1 MNYTI
6 KQLSIFL
13 ENKAG
18 ELSEFTGVLSKNN
31 ISIKSI
37 LLADST
43 DFGLIRTIVDNP
55 EKAKTVL
62 EDEGFS
68 VRFTDVFGVKIEDVV
83 GSFDKAVRALSK
95 AGINI
100 LYTYSFY
107 EANTGIF
114 IFSVDKDRF
123 DDAIAALQAQNIEI
137 VQAKHFY
144 M

>member
-1 MNYTI
+1 MKCNI
-6 KQLSIFL
+6 KQLTIFL

-18 ELSEFTGVLSKNN
+18 ELSVLTNVLSKNG

-43 DFGLIRTIVDNP
+43 DFGLVRTIVDNP
-55 EKAKTVL
+55 EKAKAVL

-83 GSFDKAVRALSK
+83 GSFDQAVNALSK

-107 EANTGIF
+107 EASTGIF

-123 DDAIAALQAQNIEI
+123 DDAIVALQAQNIEI

>member
-1 MNYTI
+1 MTYMI
-6 KQLSIFL
+6 KQLTVFL

-18 ELSEFTGVLSKNN
+18 ELYDFTHVLSKNG

-43 DFGLIRTIVDNP
+43 DFGLVRTIVDNP
-55 EKAKTVL
+55 TKAKAIL

-68 VRFTDVFGVKIEDVV
+68 VRFTDVFGVKIEDIV
-83 GSFDKAVRALSK
+83 GSFDKVVSALSSEQ
-95 AGINI
+95 INI

-107 EANTGIF
+107 ESNTGIF
-114 IFSVDKDRF
+114 IFSVEKERF
-123 DDAIAALQAQNIEI
+123 ADAIKALEKEKIEI
-137 VQAKHFY
+137 LHAKHFY

>member
-1 MNYTI
+1 MKYNI
-6 KQLSIFL
+6 KQLSVFL

-18 ELSEFTGVLSKNN
+18 ELSDFTHVLSTNG

-43 DFGLIRTIVDNP
+43 DFGLVRTIVDNP

-62 EDEGFS
+62 EDAGFS

-83 GSFDKAVRALSK
+83 GSFDKAVGALSK

-107 EANTGIF
+107 EASTGIF
-114 IFSVDKDRF
+114 IFSVDKERF
-123 DDAIAALQAQNIEI
+123 DDAVQALQAENIEI
-137 VQAKHFY
+137 VHAKHFY

>member
-1 MNYTI
+1 MQYTI

-18 ELSEFTGVLSKNN
+18 ELSEVTHTLSQNGIN
-31 ISIKSI
+31 IKSI

-43 DFGLIRTIVDNP
+43 DFGLVRTIVDNP
-55 EKAKTVL
+55 EKAKAIL
-62 EDEGFS
+62 EAEGFS
-68 VRFTDVFGVKIEDVV
+68 VRFTDVLGIKIQDVV
-83 GSFDKAVRALSK
+83 GSFDKAVSALST

-114 IFSVDKDRF
+114 IFSVDKERF
-123 DDAIAALQAQNIEI
+123 DDAIEALQAQNIEI

>member
-1 MNYTI
+1 MQYHI
-6 KQLSIFL
+6 KQLTVFL

-18 ELSEFTGVLSKNN
+18 ELSDFTHALSKNG

-43 DFGLIRTIVDNP
+43 DFGLVRTIVDNP
-55 EKAKTVL
+55 EKAKAIL

-83 GSFDKAVRALSK
+83 GSFDNVVSAL
-95 AGINI
+95 AQANINI

-107 EANTGIF
+107 ESSTGIF
-114 IFSVDKDRF
+114 IFSVEKDRF
-123 DDAIAALQAQNIEI
+123 ADALSALKSKNIE
-137 VQAKHFY
+137 VLQAKHFY

>member
-1 MNYTI
+1 MTYVI
-6 KQLSIFL
+6 KQLTVFL

-18 ELSEFTGVLSKNN
+18 ELSELTHVLSHNG

-43 DFGLIRTIVDNP
+43 DFGLVRTIVDNP
-55 EKAKTVL
+55 TKAKAIL

-83 GSFDKAVRALSK
+83 GSFDKVVSALASEQ
-95 AGINI
+95 INI

-107 EANTGIF
+107 ESNAGIF
-114 IFSVDKDRF
+114 IFSVDKERF
-123 DDAIAALQAQNIEI
+123 SDAINALERENIEI
-137 VQAKHFY
+137 LHAKHFY

>member
-1 MNYTI
+1 MQYHI
-6 KQLSIFL
+6 KQLTVFL

-18 ELSEFTGVLSKNN
+18 ELSDFTHALSKNG

-43 DFGLIRTIVDNP
+43 DFGLVRTIVDNP
-55 EKAKTVL
+55 EKAKAIL

-83 GSFDKAVRALSK
+83 GSFDRVVTAL
-95 AGINI
+95 AEANINI

-107 EANTGIF
+107 ESNTGIF
-114 IFSVDKDRF
+114 IFSVEKERF
-123 DDAIAALQAQNIEI
+123 ADALSALQAKNIE
-137 VQAKHFY
+137 VLQAKHFY

>member
-1 MNYTI
+1 MQYHI
-6 KQLSIFL
+6 KQLTVFL

-18 ELSEFTGVLSKNN
+18 ELSDFTHALSKNG

-43 DFGLIRTIVDNP
+43 DFGLVRTIVDNP
-55 EKAKTVL
+55 EKAKAIL

-83 GSFDKAVRALSK
+83 GSFDTVVGALAKKA
-95 AGINI
+95 INI

-107 EANTGIF
+107 ESHTGIF
-114 IFSVDKDRF
+114 IFSVEKERF
-123 DDAIAALQAQNIEI
+123 DEAIAALQENGTEI
-137 VQAKHFY
+137 LHAKHFY
-144 M
+144 

>member
-1 MNYTI
+1 MTYVI
-6 KQLSIFL
+6 KQLTVFL

-18 ELSEFTGVLSKNN
+18 ELSELTHVLSHNG

-43 DFGLIRTIVDNP
+43 DFGLVRTIVDNP
-55 EKAKTVL
+55 TKAKAIL

-83 GSFDKAVRALSK
+83 GSFDKVVSALASEQ
-95 AGINI
+95 INI

-107 EANTGIF
+107 ESNAGIF
-114 IFSVDKDRF
+114 IFSVDKERF
-123 DDAIAALQAQNIEI
+123 SDAINALVRENIEI
-137 VQAKHFY
+137 LHAKHFY

>member
-1 MNYTI
+1 MKCNI
-6 KQLSIFL
+6 KQLTIFL

-18 ELSEFTGVLSKNN
+18 ELSVLTSVLSKNG

-43 DFGLIRTIVDNP
+43 DFGLVRTIVDNP
-55 EKAKTVL
+55 EKAKAVL

-83 GSFDKAVRALSK
+83 GSFDKAVSALSRE
-95 AGINI
+95 GINI

-107 EANTGIF
+107 EASTGIF